1 MAKMPPRLML
11 LIVTYV
17 FFIVISLPLNYA
29 MSSVIGVKNTTALM
43 AALYIILTGITFG
56 LIFYKDFY

>member
-11 LIVTYV
+11 LIATYV
-17 FFIVISLPLNYA
+17 FFIAISLPLNYA
-29 MSSVIGVKNTTALM
+29 MSSVIGVENATALM
-43 AALYIILTGITFG
+43 SALYIILTGITFG